1 MSTDSQ
7 TRETFTNA
15 SKALSSKA
23 YRDAI
28 NNIKEE
34 LGLENYPQAQIE
46 AMLIEATKEF
56 FLKDGDNA
64 DARLDI
70 DTVLVD
76 FGLLKGYDNRNR
88 SNSGMDEAT
97 EKEMVTE
104 RRANFLEN
112 SVYITKRKI
121 KSCQTYRDLKNKEKR
136 KKSVNALGDST
147 RLRII
152 KVAKHIYSKKHCIEQ
167 YINEITKDYDFSNPE
182 YLEEKW
188 LPALSSVRPEP
199 SKEGCVSDCLN
210 SIRLSSEPYDD
221 IAKDLYKA
229 LCDEDELPYDKWVET
244 WLIKCIQEKFQDTI
258 DKDIMLASFALAP
271 DYALDSE
278 DGLKGRMNEYL
289 LKSIYY
295 DTHPCESR
303 KPIGYI
309 LGMGKDEERQIK
321 AKLEE
326 REKKLFSELVE
337 YIKNIENCHEHIKK
351 LENYGTG
358 KHHSYSPTPQKILFS
373 RENIESS
380 QKIQKER
387 KEIVIFVV
395 TGILVFL
402 FCVFSLQIYEPMHEE
417 QVRKE
422 AVFSYIWEKDESS
435 QTESWITRSIN
446 DNDDSSGVE
455 PVYAKNSQF
464 SNGNFSEDT

>member
-15 SKALSSKA
+15 LKALSSKA

-136 KKSVNALGDST
+136 NRSANALGDST
-147 RLRII
+147 RLRIG
-152 KVAKHIYSKKHCIEQ
+152 KVAKHIYSEKHCIEQ

-182 YLEEKW
+182 YLEEKR
-188 LPALSSVRPEP
+188 LPELYSVRQEP
-199 SKEGCVSDCLN
+199 IEERSVSDCLN
-210 SIRLSSEPYDD
+210 AIQLSSESYDD
-221 IAKDLYKA
+221 VAKDLYYA
-229 LCDEDELPYDKWVET
+229 LCGQAAPPYDKWVET
-244 WLIKCIQEKFQDTI
+244 WLIKCIQEKFRNTI
-258 DKDIMLASFALAP
+258 DRDIMLTSFALAP
-271 DYALDSE
+271 QYELDS
-278 DGLKGRMNEYL
+278 GVRLKNRIKHYL
-289 LKSIYY
+289 CKSIYV
-295 DTHPCESR
+295 DTHPSKSR
-303 KPIGYI
+303 LPFYDIIDKN
-309 LGMGKDEERQIK
+309 EEEQVK
-321 AKLEE
+321 AELEIRIQKLTN
-326 REKKLFSELVE
+326 ELIE
-337 YIKNIENCHEHIKK
+337 YIMKEIPDRMEHIKDLKKYGKPTIGGFDPK
-351 LENYGTG
+351 L
-358 KHHSYSPTPQKILFS
+358 PDLIFS
-373 RENIESS
+373 KENIEQS
-380 QKIQKER
+380 QKIQKAR
-387 KEIVIFVV
+387 KKIMTFVV
-395 TGILVFL
+395 TGILGFL
-402 FCVFSLQIYEPMHEE
+402 FCVFSLQIYELMHEE

-422 AVFSYIWEKDESS
+422 AVFSYTWEKDESS
-435 QTESWITRSIN
+435 QTESWITQSTPDNNDSFYAEPDYVKELEFFN
-446 DNDDSSGVE
+446 DNV
-455 PVYAKNSQF
+455 
-464 SNGNFSEDT
+464 SENT